1 MADIA
6 ARVGRLEDRAEVHD
20 LVVRYFLAADGD
32 DLEGLRACFATD
44 ASFAIAGWV
53 GGSGRE
59 NVIAFLVE
67 QRRRMGLTLH
77 TPSSVLVTFRDDDR
91 ADGLI
96 GAQLE
101 MVIDGVTVFG
111 AVRYRDTYVREGDA
125 WRIAARD
132 MRTVHLAPWNEVGE
146 AMASATPSRWP
157 GAPPAASDFPR
168 DNA

>member
-6 ARVGRLEDRAEVHD
+6 TRVGLLEDRAALHD
-20 LVVRYFLAADGD
+20 LVARYFLAADGD
-32 DLEGLRACFATD
+32 DLDGLRACFGAD
-44 ASFAIAGWV
+44 ASFAIAGWI

-59 NVIAFLVE
+59 GIVDFLVE

-77 TPSSVLVTFRDDDR
+77 TPSSVLIAVDGDR
-91 ADGLI
+91 AKGLI

-111 AVRYRDTYVREGDA
+111 AVRYRDTYVREDGD

-132 MRTVHLAPWNEVGE
+132 MRTVHLAPWGEVGE
-146 AMASATPSRWP
+146 AMASATPVRWP

-168 DNA
+168 AGA